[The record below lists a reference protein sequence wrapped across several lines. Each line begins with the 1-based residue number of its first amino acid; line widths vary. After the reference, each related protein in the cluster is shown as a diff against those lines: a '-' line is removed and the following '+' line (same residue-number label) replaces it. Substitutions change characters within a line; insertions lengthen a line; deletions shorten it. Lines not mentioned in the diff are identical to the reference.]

1 MGAWV
6 TSAALQALA
15 VFQACVLLAQ
25 APPWTSGRAFALWWW
40 VIVKDGDGCP
50 FHQFNVEILVQLGRV
65 EMCTL
70 RTWPARGWKVCGGIF
85 FGSAPLCLLLL
96 LLVLLALLLFLFLGF
111 LGSTLRLVTNAF
123 LLLSVSLFDPSVHL
137 GFRPCPLLGQQ
148 SHFLV
153 RVHFQ
158 SLFDLRLRWLRM

>member
-1 MGAWV
+1 MGTAV
-6 TSAALQALA
+6 LSTSSTWKSWYNLEELKCAR
-15 VFQACVLLAQ
+15 
-25 APPWTSGRAFALWWW
+25 SGPGRR
-40 VIVKDGDGCP
+40 GDGR
-50 FHQFNVEILVQLGRV
+50 FVEGF
-65 EMCTL
+65 
-70 RTWPARGWKVCGGIF
+70 F

-153 RVHFQ
+153 GVHFQ